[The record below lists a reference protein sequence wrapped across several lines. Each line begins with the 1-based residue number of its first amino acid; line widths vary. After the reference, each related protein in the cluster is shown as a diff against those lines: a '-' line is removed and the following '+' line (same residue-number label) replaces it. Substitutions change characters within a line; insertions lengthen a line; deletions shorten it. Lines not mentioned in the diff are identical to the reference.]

1 MENKTQYT
9 EIRNGKRECI
19 KEEIKEIS
27 LESLILELGYKKLG
41 EILYLL
47 GESIEKGVLLE
58 LWEKDSLIRLGRVEY
73 NFSKREVRIGSL
85 VMGESTINF
94 MVGHM
99 LEETRNEWV
108 QSRSRSKKK

>member
-1 MENKTQYT
+1 MIRRYT
-9 EIRNGKRECI
+9 EKVDGKRVVI
-19 KEEIKEIS
+19 REELKEIS
-27 LESLILELGYKKLG
+27 LESLLIEIGYKKLG

-108 QSRSRSKKK
+108 QSRSRSK